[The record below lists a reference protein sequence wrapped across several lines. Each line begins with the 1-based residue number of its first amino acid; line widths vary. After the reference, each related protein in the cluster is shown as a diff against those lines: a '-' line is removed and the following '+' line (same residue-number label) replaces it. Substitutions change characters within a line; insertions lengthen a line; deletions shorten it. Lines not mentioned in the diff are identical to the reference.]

1 MTRLLRTTLLAV
13 LLATALGCGEVETV
27 QLGAILPLTGSS
39 AVYGESIRNG
49 IQMAFDEV
57 QAQGEVPF
65 PIALKIVDSASDPQI
80 AREATDQLLQ
90 GGALTII
97 GGVTSAEAL
106 EMVEVADTY
115 GKIILSPSASSPSLT
130 GVSQNFFRVFPSDFL
145 DGAKMGNFSTQKLA
159 QESVVIMAAES
170 LYGRGSQQVF
180 KDEFERYGG
189 VVLEVIE
196 YPGGTSDFSGLSAR
210 AVSLKPDAIYLAD
223 FGGEVSAA
231 VKEIRKLKF
240 PGRILTTHAFASPEA
255 LAEAGD
261 AAEGVLLTQPRY
273 EVDSEEPHIASFV
286 ERYTQAYG
294 KAPDLYAAHGYDAM
308 LVIAEALK
316 NSKRPATNE
325 LSKGLRGLQDF
336 PGVTGNIQ
344 FDEKGDVQKFPRV
357 YIVNDGQL
365 FDYDSYVEARR
376 EELRQKMRELEGQS
390 RASRN

>member
-1 MTRLLRTTLLAV
+1 MARLIKTTLVAG
-13 LLATALGCGEVETV
+13 LLATAFGCGEAKMV
-27 QLGAILPLTGSS
+27 QLGAVLPLTGST
-39 AVYGESIRNG
+39 ALYGESIKSG
-49 IQMAFDEV
+49 IQLAFDEI
-57 QAQGEVPF
+57 QERGEFPF
-65 PIALKIVDSASDPQI
+65 PVELKIIDSESNPQK
-80 AREATDQLLQ
+80 ARQATDQLFAAD
-90 GGALTII
+90 ALAII
-97 GGVTSAEAL
+97 GGVTSSEAL

-159 QESVVIMAAES
+159 LESVVIMAAES

-196 YPGGTSDFSGLSAR
+196 YPEGTADFSGLAAR

-223 FGGEVSAA
+223 FAGEISAA
-231 VKEIRKLKF
+231 VKEIRQRKF
-240 PGRILTTHAFASPEA
+240 QGRILTTHAFNTPEA
-255 LAEAGD
+255 LAEAGE
-261 AAEGVLLTQPRY
+261 AAEGVFLTQPRY
-273 EVDSEEPHIASFV
+273 EADSEDPHVKDFV
-286 ERYTQAYG
+286 DRYTQAYG

-308 LVIAEALK
+308 MIVGSALK
-316 NSKRPATNE
+316 NAKRPATSE
-325 LSKGLRGLQDF
+325 FRKGLRGIQDF

-357 YIVNDGQL
+357 YIVSDGRL

-376 EELRQKMRELEGQS
+376 EELRRRMRELDRQR
-390 RASRN
+390 RATRN